1 MKSWSIKK
9 MSSDFNKVKVIELP
23 NGKKIRMGFY
33 DGMIK
38 FAPTGE
44 PWRFIGDSDLARYMA
59 GNGYTFKDGEY
70 QIVIYV
76 QLGIN
81 LYLAGLEE
89 EPGDV
94 ANYIHTFES
103 DSANVG
109 DVRLFVKTLYN
120 EYYVKEGDS
129 LVFPY
134 TCYCGTD
141 PKIILP
147 FRELTPSYEIEP
159 YEGSYPYQTPL
170 ITPSEYQD
178 PKHVIGD
185 EKYPVGI
192 TIEGTNNYND
202 QPLNHFDVNLDVKSA
217 FDSAIKPD
225 QQVAYLIPKVGKHFD
240 IFKIPYDTRGYQQS
254 FLMQRY
260 FIDLER
266 IV

>member
-9 MSSDFNKVKVIELP
+9 MSSDFNKVKLIVLP

-33 DGMIK
+33 DGVIK
-38 FAPTGE
+38 FAPSGD
-44 PWRFIGDSDLARYMA
+44 PWRFTGDTDLARYMA

-89 EPGDV
+89 KPADV
-94 ANYIHTFES
+94 DNYIGVFTRGYSGQE
-103 DSANVG
+103 
-109 DVRLFVKTLYN
+109 DVELFLNTLYN
-120 EYYVKEGDS
+120 ESYRKELTRGNG
-129 LVFPY
+129 Y
-134 TCYCGTD
+134 YCGAE

-159 YEGSYPYQTPL
+159 YEGSYPYQEPL
-170 ITPSEYQD
+170 IMPSEYQ
-178 PKHVIGD
+178 
-185 EKYPVGI
+185 YPRHIISDYQSYGI
-192 TIEGTNNYND
+192 NIQGTMYYNGTSV
-202 QPLNHFDVNLDVKSA
+202 LNHFQVDLSVDSV
-217 FDSAIKPD
+217 FDSAIDPTK
-225 QQVAYLIPKVGKHFD
+225 QFAYLIPKVGKHFD
-240 IFKIPYDTRGYQQS
+240 IFTLPYNTGGYQES